1 MTYLEKLQAWVED
14 QRANHG
20 LVDVKFFPN
29 YFPSFGD
36 QPVKMFDGPDP
47 TSEQLAE
54 AAYRLLTNE
63 TASEVL
69 DVSELD
75 L

>member
-1 MTYLEKLQAWVED
+1 MYIELLQEWVED
-14 QRANHG
+14 KRANHG

-29 YFPSFGD
+29 YLQIPGEEPLKLFE
-36 QPVKMFDGPDP
+36 GPDP
-47 TSEQLAE
+47 TPE
-54 AAYRLLTNE
+54 AAAKAAYLLLTDA
-63 TASEVL
+63 TLSV